1 MTDERDPVLQQL
13 FDAASEL
20 SHDDGFVAEVMSTI
34 NRRRRRTIMG
44 WAIVAIALVPVA
56 GLFGALLQDVIQ
68 LLAQVLPSTL
78 VDTEADWLARALA
91 PANTIGALVAFAFLV
106 LRAAYRRIFS

>member
-20 SHDDGFVAEVMSTI
+20 SHDDGFVADLMSTI
-34 NRRRRRTIMG
+34 NLRRRRAIMG
-44 WAIVAIALVPVA
+44 WAVVAIALVPVA
-56 GLFGALLQDVIQ
+56 GLFGGLLQDVFQ

-78 VDTEADWLARALA
+78 VDTEAEWLSQALA
-91 PANTIGALVAFAFLV
+91 PANTIGALVAFAFLG
-106 LRAAYRRIFS
+106 LRAAYRWIFG